1 MFSYN
6 LVVLIIHLLFSS
18 HTDMSLK
25 LDNQYE
31 KLIESGATEVRFK
44 MGEQSLYIL
53 ILYFGFL
60 VISFCK
66 KHVLG

>member
-1 MFSYN
+1 
-6 LVVLIIHLLFSS
+6 
-18 HTDMSLK
+18 MSLK

-31 KLIESGATEVRFK
+31 KLIVSGATEVRFK

-53 ILYFGFL
+53 ILSFGFL
-60 VISFCK
+60 VFSFCK

>member
-31 KLIESGATEVRFK
+31 KLIVSGATEVRFK
-44 MGEQSLYIL
+44 MGEQSL
-53 ILYFGFL
+53 
-60 VISFCK
+60 
-66 KHVLG
+66 